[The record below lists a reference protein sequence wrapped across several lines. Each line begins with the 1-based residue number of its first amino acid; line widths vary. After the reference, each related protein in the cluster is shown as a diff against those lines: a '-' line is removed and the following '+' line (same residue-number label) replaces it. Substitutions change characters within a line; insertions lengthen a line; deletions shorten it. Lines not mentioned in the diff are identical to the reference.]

1 MFKSWFTPS
10 PRLVLQ
16 IQQRTF
22 NIKAKDTLLH
32 SALLQGVPFP
42 HGCRVGGCGLC
53 KCRLLSGSVKQLPDI
68 ATHLTIKE
76 KRDGIIYACCSIPLT
91 DVNIELL
98 DVADGCEC

>member
-22 NIKAKDTLLH
+22 NIKATDTLLH

-42 HGCRVGGCGLC
+42 HGCRAGGCGLC

-91 DVNIELL
+91 DVKIELL